1 MPPAL
6 LPVRYRYIPSD
17 RIRERGGRWK
27 PSAPT
32 DGSSGQHRT
41 DLTIL
46 PLSGGV
52 CFRHRPS
59 VTIPIWRVV
68 RLHAVRELIPGHDVS
83 GTGWQTLGGA
93 MQSITTMM
101 PM

>member
-1 MPPAL
+1 MRAKGPLEAF
-6 LPVRYRYIPSD
+6 RRSD
-17 RIRERGGRWK
+17 RWLER
-27 PSAPT
+27 PAQ
-32 DGSSGQHRT
+32 DGLDRFASV
-41 DLTIL
+41 
-46 PLSGGV
+46 GGV

-68 RLHAVRELIPGHDVS
+68 RLHAIGESIPGHDVS